1 MFQVTEVQYAVG
13 AATEPWVL
21 VISLGGAGYLCPHR
35 GIARTNCTFT
45 LFTLT
50 QSQLCVSDM

>member
-13 AATEPWVL
+13 AASEPWALVL
-21 VISLGGAGYLCPHR
+21 SLGGAGYLCHR

-45 LFTLT
+45 LLP
-50 QSQLCVSDM
+50 